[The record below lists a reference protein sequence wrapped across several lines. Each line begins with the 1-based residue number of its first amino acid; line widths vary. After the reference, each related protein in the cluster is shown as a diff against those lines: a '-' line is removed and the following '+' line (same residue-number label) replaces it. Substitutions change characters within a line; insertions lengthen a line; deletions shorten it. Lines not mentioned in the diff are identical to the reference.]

1 MVWREVVE
9 RLPEPKGQKFFADVR
24 RKSNLLIALWRRHG
38 KLASRCEGCDYYV
51 VKAPKMPCPVCGS
64 LMNVSIDHIYS
75 SDICGEE
82 LVAGEEVVAVCPY
95 CGWEELLETI
105 YDYAE

>member
-1 MVWREVVE
+1 ME
-9 RLPEPKGQKFFADVR
+9 RLPEPKRQKFLADVR

-38 KLASRCEGCDYYV
+38 KLASRREGCDYYV

-64 LMNVSIDHIYS
+64 PMKVFINHIYS

-82 LVAGEEVVAVCPY
+82 LMAGEEVVAVCPY